1 VLFAICFVLF
11 VIFIVEAKTMVHQKR
26 IPYLLTLLLTFSAWQ
41 YAVAQ
46 QKKPNVVILATG
58 GTIAGAAASGTQAA
72 YTSGAVTIDA
82 MITAVPGLTNMANI
96 KGEQISNVGSQD
108 MSFEIMLKLAK
119 RINELQKQ
127 GDVDGI
133 VVTHGTDTMEETA
146 FFLNLV
152 VKGDKPVVMV
162 GSMRPSTA
170 VSADG
175 PLNLYNAVG
184 VAIDPNAK
192 GRGVLVVMNDWIHA
206 AHSLTKTSTT
216 AIQTFMSPLRGVV
229 GVANYGKNDFYNTP
243 TWKHTSGSEFDVT
256 DVTRLPRVDIIFA
269 CADMPADLIDAS
281 VANGA
286 KGIVIAGVGNGNM
299 NKASLE
305 AAARAAKKGVVV
317 VRSSRVATGSV
328 GRNVEVNDDEM
339 GFVASDELNPQKARL
354 LLSLALLKQR
364 SMTELQNL
372 FTTY

>member
-1 VLFAICFVLF
+1 MLVIVLTIL
-11 VIFIVEAKTMVHQKR
+11 
-26 IPYLLTLLLTFSAWQ
+26 AWQ
-41 YAVAQ
+41 QVAAQ
-46 QKKPNVVILATG
+46 AKKPNVVILATG
-58 GTIAGAAASGTQAA
+58 GTIAGAAATGTQAS
-72 YTSGAVTIDA
+72 YSSGAVTIDA
-82 MITAVPGLTNMANI
+82 MLAAVPGIKDMANV

-108 MSFEIMLKLAK
+108 MSFDIMLKVAK
-119 RINELQKQ
+119 RINELMNKP
-127 GDVDGI
+127 DVDGI

-146 FFLNLV
+146 YFLNLV

-229 GVANYGKNDFYNTP
+229 GIANYGKNDFYNNP
-243 TWKHTSGSEFDVT
+243 VWKHTTSSEFDISNVT
-256 DVTRLPRVDIIFA
+256 TLPRVDIVFA
-269 CADMPADLIDAS
+269 CADMPPDLIDAS
-281 VANGA
+281 AANGA

-305 AAARAAKKGVVV
+305 AAARAAKKGVVL
-317 VRSSRVATGSV
+317 VRSTRVATGSV
-328 GRNVEVNDDEM
+328 GRNVEVNDDEL
-339 GFVASDELNPQKARL
+339 GFIASDELNPQKSRI
-354 LLSLALLKQR
+354 LLSLALLKPRNTKEIQ
-364 SMTELQNL
+364 EL
-372 FTTY
+372 FYAY